1 MAKGSGGTRSGRKN
15 LSLNMRSGKYEDILQ
30 DAKNIF
36 EKEASD
42 NLGDYKSRKPKK
54 VSDEEY
60 NRLLKSGDYIEVYH
74 GGRPQDVEQLINGKY
89 YVNNELHVSGFGY
102 YFGREQKTAERYSKG
117 AVLTA
122 LVKKSDIM
130 PRDGLSTER
139 ITNSE
144 RYIPKGSKFKNGS
157 TVTDS
162 DRKDLFNT
170 STLAAHKRFKSAE
183 SSYSSIV
190 VVDRSA
196 LIVKKK

>member
-1 MAKGSGGTRSGRKN
+1 MN
-15 LSLNMRSGKYEDILQ
+15 NDLYIPDSLFPTDND
-30 DAKNIF
+30 F
-36 EKEASD
+36 EVPS
-42 NLGDYKSRKPKK
+42 L
-54 VSDEEY
+54 
-60 NRLLKSGDYIEVYH
+60 RLDMQATTCQIPFVC
-74 GGRPQDVEQLINGKY
+74 
-89 YVNNELHVSGFGY
+89 
-102 YFGREQKTAERYSKG
+102 FGREKKTAERYSKG

-157 TVTDS
+157 AVTDS

-170 STLAAHKRFKSAE
+170 STLAAHKRYKSAE
-183 SSYSSIV
+183 ASYSAVV

-196 LIVKKK
+196 I